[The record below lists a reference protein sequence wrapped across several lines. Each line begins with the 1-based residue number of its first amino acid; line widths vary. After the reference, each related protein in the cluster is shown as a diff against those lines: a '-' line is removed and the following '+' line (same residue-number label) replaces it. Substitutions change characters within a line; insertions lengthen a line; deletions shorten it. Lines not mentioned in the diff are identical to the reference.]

1 MCASQAAL
9 FLLQQ
14 DSFSSLDAHAFNRAF
29 NIASG
34 SDLFTLAFLLACYK

>member
-14 DSFSSLDAHAFNRAF
+14 DGFSCRDTQGFQQTFIKTSLV
-29 NIASG
+29 ICC
-34 SDLFTLAFLLACYK
+34 T